1 MAAVV
6 SQTPATTL
14 NRAGAITS
22 LASNILNE
30 RVDLEISTLSVALI
44 TALGFVYMVV
54 ASLGIDIFAKS
65 DKFKEGKNATMH
77 ENFNKYL
84 AATLTIG
91 LTMPATL
98 VLLKMVRSDGAAFSI
113 VYAIM
118 GIIGSAIVLNWS
130 TNDTEKRESA
140 QIFTGLALA
149 SFVCTLLIAVL
160 LMSVG
165 SKN

>member
-6 SQTPATTL
+6 PQAPVAAL

-30 RVDLEISTLSVALI
+30 RIDIEISTLSVALI

-54 ASLGIDIFAKS
+54 AALGIDIFSKS
-65 DKFKEGKNATMH
+65 DKFKDSTMH

-98 VLLKMVRSDGAAFSI
+98 ILLKMVKSDGAAFSI

-118 GIIGSAIVLNWS
+118 GIIGSAIVLNWT

-140 QIFTGLALA
+140 QIFSGLTLA
-149 SFVCTLLIAVL
+149 SFICTLLIAVL
-160 LMSVG
+160 LISVG
-165 SKN
+165 SRN